1 MQKKKEVYET
11 AIKLARIW
19 GVMEKLENIPS
30 MKEVPTTDEN
40 ENMESILS
48 WAEEYVCT
56 GKDDMLEFMKEK
68 LNKYKGN

>member
-19 GVMEKLENIPS
+19 GVMETLENIPS

-40 ENMESILS
+40 ENIESVLS
-48 WAEEYVCT
+48 
-56 GKDDMLEFMKEK
+56 
-68 LNKYKGN
+68 